1 MFCPECGTRNADGA
15 KFCTEC
21 GTRLVTAQQPETQP
35 SAAPE
40 PQTEAAP
47 EPQPSAAPE
56 KVGPPAP
63 GMPPQEWPDGSGQGP
78 VQDGGK
84 GSKGLGAGAVV
95 GIVVGVVA
103 LVAVAAAAFLFL
115 GGSPSS
121 GEKLSVGLAGPVQGD
136 VAQDAP
142 DDSAPDAESDAE
154 PAGSVVGTVFDE
166 GLYGQDLA
174 SVESSLKEHGLS
186 IDGSTAFSYGGTSD
200 SLYLSL
206 SGEVDKA
213 FPVAGSDD
221 EIMLTLYLESDDFA
235 FDWDE
240 DGYAADCVT
249 SLADLPEDTELVS
262 AAFVFEADAEAEDF
276 PAVLAEMAEALSSP
290 GDVDSVTGTSSELV
304 DEFCALQGVSE
315 DECSTSVY
323 GDATYDSLYV
333 YYDSGAHL
341 DLTRYSSGDTE
352 VSISLYFK

>member
-1 MFCPECGTRNADGA
+1 MFCPECGTRNSDGA

-21 GTRLVTAQQPETQP
+21 GTRLVTDQPNESQP
-35 SAAPE
+35 S
-40 PQTEAAP
+40 AAP

-56 KVGPPAP
+56 KVGPPVP

-78 VQDGGK
+78 VQDGGR
-84 GSKGLGAGAVV
+84 GSKGLGTGAVV

-142 DDSAPDAESDAE
+142 DDSAPDAEPAAE

-174 SVESSLKEHGLS
+174 SVEASLKEHGLS

-213 FPVAGSDD
+213 FPVAGSGD
-221 EIMLTLYLESDDFA
+221 EVMLTLYLESDDFA

-262 AAFVFEADAEAEDF
+262 AAFVFETDAEVEDF
-276 PAVLAEMAEALSSP
+276 PAVLAEIAEALSST
-290 GDVDSVTGTSSELV
+290 GDLDSVTGTSSELV

-315 DECSTSVY
+315 DECRTSVY

-333 YYDSGAHL
+333 YYDGGAHL

-352 VSISLYFK
+352 VGISLYFN

>member
-21 GTRLVTAQQPETQP
+21 GTRLVTDQPNGPQP
-35 SAAPE
+35 S
-40 PQTEAAP
+40 AAP

-56 KVGPPAP
+56 KVGPPAPEKVGPPVP

-78 VQDGGK
+78 VQDGGR
-84 GSKGLGAGAVV
+84 GSKGLGTGAVV

-121 GEKLSVGLAGPVQGD
+121 GEKLSVGLAGPAQGD

-142 DDSAPDAESDAE
+142 DDSAPDAEPAAE

-174 SVESSLKEHGLS
+174 SVEASLKEHGLS

-206 SGEVDKA
+206 SGKVDEA
-213 FPVAGSDD
+213 FPVAGSGD
-221 EIMLTLYLESDDFA
+221 EVMLTLYLESDDFA

-262 AAFVFEADAEAEDF
+262 AAFVFETDAEVEDF
-276 PAVLAEMAEALSSP
+276 PAVLAEMAEALSST
-290 GDVDSVTGTSSELV
+290 GDLDSVTGTSSELV

-315 DECSTSVY
+315 DECRTSVY

-333 YYDSGAHL
+333 YYDGGAHL

-352 VSISLYFK
+352 VGISLYFN

>member
-15 KFCTEC
+15 KFCIEC
-21 GTRLVTAQQPETQP
+21 GTRLVTDQPNEPQP
-35 SAAPE
+35 SAS
-40 PQTEAAP
+40 P

-56 KVGPPAP
+56 KVGPPVP

-84 GSKGLGAGAVV
+84 GSKGLGTGAVV

-103 LVAVAAAAFLFL
+103 LVAVAAVAFLFL

-136 VAQDAP
+136 AAQDAP
-142 DDSAPDAESDAE
+142 DSAPDAEPDAEPAAE

-166 GLYGQDLA
+166 GIYGQDLA
-174 SVESSLKEHGLS
+174 SVEASLKEHGLS

-221 EIMLTLYLESDDFA
+221 EVMLTLYLESDDFA

-262 AAFVFEADAEAEDF
+262 AAFVFETDAEVEDF
-276 PAVLAEMAEALSSP
+276 PAVLAEMAEALSST
-290 GDVDSVTGTSSELV
+290 GDLDSVTGTSSELV

-315 DECSTSVY
+315 DECRTSVY

-333 YYDSGAHL
+333 YYDGGAHL

-352 VSISLYFK
+352 VGISLYFN

>member
-21 GTRLVTAQQPETQP
+21 GTRLVTVRPPEPQP
-35 SAAPE
+35 SA
-40 PQTEAAP
+40 TP

-63 GMPPQEWPDGSGQGP
+63 GMPPLEWPDGSVQGP

-84 GSKGLGAGAVV
+84 GSKGLGTGAVV
-95 GIVVGVVA
+95 GIVVGAVA

-115 GGSPSS
+115 GGSPTS
-121 GEKLSVGLAGPVQGD
+121 GEKLSVGLAGPVQSD
-136 VAQDAP
+136 AAQDAP
-142 DDSAPDAESDAE
+142 DDSAPDDVAPDAG

-174 SVESSLKEHGLS
+174 SVEASLKEHGLS

-200 SLYLSL
+200 SLYLTL

-221 EIMLTLYLESDDFA
+221 EVMLTLYLESDDFA

-249 SLADLPEDTELVS
+249 SLAELPEDAELVS
-262 AAFVFEADAEAEDF
+262 AAFIFEADVEVEDF
-276 PAVLAEMAEALSSP
+276 PAVLVEMAEALSIS
-290 GDVDSVTGTSSELV
+290 GGVDSVTGTSSELV
-304 DEFCALQGVSE
+304 DEFCDLQNVSE
-315 DECSTSVY
+315 DECHTSVH

-333 YYDSGAHL
+333 FYDGGAHL

-352 VSISLYFK
+352 VNISLYFK

>member
-21 GTRLVTAQQPETQP
+21 GTRLVTDQPNE
-35 SAAPE
+35 S
-40 PQTEAAP
+40 
-47 EPQPSAAPE
+47 QPSAAPE
-56 KVGPPAP
+56 KVGPPVP

-84 GSKGLGAGAVV
+84 GSKGLGTGAVV

-142 DDSAPDAESDAE
+142 DDSAPDAEPAAE

-166 GLYGQDLA
+166 GIYGQDLA
-174 SVESSLKEHGLS
+174 SVEASLKEHGLS

-221 EIMLTLYLESDDFA
+221 EVMLTLYLESDDFA

-262 AAFVFEADAEAEDF
+262 AAFVFETDAEVEDF
-276 PAVLAEMAEALSSP
+276 PAVLAEMAEALSST
-290 GDVDSVTGTSSELV
+290 GDLDSVTGTSSELV

-315 DECSTSVY
+315 DECRTSVY

-333 YYDSGAHL
+333 YYDGGAHL

-352 VSISLYFK
+352 VGISLYFN

>member
-21 GTRLVTAQQPETQP
+21 GTRLVTDQQPETQ
-35 SAAPE
+35 
-40 PQTEAAP
+40 TEATP

-142 DDSAPDAESDAE
+142 DDSAPDAEPDAE

-174 SVESSLKEHGLS
+174 SVEASLKERGLS

-221 EIMLTLYLESDDFA
+221 EVMLTLYLEADDFA

-262 AAFVFEADAEAEDF
+262 AAFVFEADVEAEDF

-333 YYDSGAHL
+333 YYDGGTHL

-352 VSISLYFK
+352 VGISLYFN

>member
-21 GTRLVTAQQPETQP
+21 GTRLVTDQPNE
-35 SAAPE
+35 S
-40 PQTEAAP
+40 
-47 EPQPSAAPE
+47 QPSAAPE
-56 KVGPPAP
+56 KVGPPVP

-78 VQDGGK
+78 VQDGGR
-84 GSKGLGAGAVV
+84 GSKGLGTGAVV

-142 DDSAPDAESDAE
+142 DDSAPDAEPAAE

-166 GLYGQDLA
+166 GIYGQDLA
-174 SVESSLKEHGLS
+174 SVEASLKEHGLS

-221 EIMLTLYLESDDFA
+221 EVMLTLYLESDDFA

-262 AAFVFEADAEAEDF
+262 AAFVFETDAEVEDF
-276 PAVLAEMAEALSSP
+276 PAVLAEMAEALSST
-290 GDVDSVTGTSSELV
+290 GDLDSVTGTSSELV

-315 DECSTSVY
+315 DECRTSVY

-333 YYDSGAHL
+333 YYDGGAHL

-352 VSISLYFK
+352 VGISLYFN

>member
-1 MFCPECGTRNADGA
+1 MTNETFADRLRQAMAERGLKQADLVHGA
-15 KFCTEC
+15 
-21 GTRLVTAQQPETQP
+21 
-35 SAAPE
+35 SARG
-40 PQTEAAP
+40 
-47 EPQPSAAPE
+47 E
-56 KVGPPAP
+56 KLGKSQVS
-63 GMPPQEWPDGSGQGP
+63 QYVS
-78 VQDGGK
+78 GK
-84 GSKGLGAGAVV
+84 GVPRAN
-95 GIVVGVVA
+95 VVA
-103 LVAVAAAAFLFL
+103 LLAAHLDVDGAWLAPGAGTRASARPETASQKPAAR
-115 GGSPSS
+115 
-121 GEKLSVGLAGPVQGD
+121 
-136 VAQDAP
+136 
-142 DDSAPDAESDAE
+142 
-154 PAGSVVGTVFDE
+154 
-166 GLYGQDLA
+166 
-174 SVESSLKEHGLS
+174 
-186 IDGSTAFSYGGTSD
+186 TSD

-221 EIMLTLYLESDDFA
+221 EVMLTLYLEADDFA

-262 AAFVFEADAEAEDF
+262 AAFVFEADVEAEDF

-290 GDVDSVTGTSSELV
+290 GDVDSVTGTSSEIV

-333 YYDSGAHL
+333 SYDGGAHL

>member
-21 GTRLVTAQQPETQP
+21 GTRLVTDQPNG
-35 SAAPE
+35 
-40 PQTEAAP
+40 
-47 EPQPSAAPE
+47 PQPSAAPE
-56 KVGPPAP
+56 KVGPPVPEKAGPPVP

-84 GSKGLGAGAVV
+84 GSKGLGTGAVV

-136 VAQDAP
+136 IAQDTP
-142 DDSAPDAESDAE
+142 DSAPDAE

-166 GLYGQDLA
+166 ELYGQDLA
-174 SVESSLKEHGLS
+174 SVEASLKEHGLS

-221 EIMLTLYLESDDFA
+221 EVMLTLYLESDDFA

-262 AAFVFEADAEAEDF
+262 AAFVFETDAEVEDF
-276 PAVLAEMAEALSSP
+276 PAVLAEMAEALSST
-290 GDVDSVTGTSSELV
+290 GDLDSVTGTSSELV

-315 DECSTSVY
+315 DECRTSVY

-333 YYDSGAHL
+333 YYDGGAHL

-352 VSISLYFK
+352 VGISLYFN

>member
-21 GTRLVTAQQPETQP
+21 GTRLVTDQPN
-35 SAAPE
+35 E
-40 PQTEAAP
+40 PQSSAAP
-47 EPQPSAAPE
+47 EPQPSAAPK
-56 KVGPPAP
+56 KVGPPVP

-84 GSKGLGAGAVV
+84 GSKGLGTGAVV
-95 GIVVGVVA
+95 GIVIGVVA
-103 LVAVAAAAFLFL
+103 LVAVAAAALLFL

-142 DDSAPDAESDAE
+142 DDSAPDAEPDAE

-174 SVESSLKEHGLS
+174 SVEASLKEHGLS

-221 EIMLTLYLESDDFA
+221 EVMLTLYLESDDFA

-262 AAFVFEADAEAEDF
+262 AAFVFETDAEVEDF
-276 PAVLAEMAEALSSP
+276 PAVLAEMAEALSST

-315 DECSTSVY
+315 DECRTSVY
-323 GDATYDSLYV
+323 ADATYDSLYV
-333 YYDSGAHL
+333 YYDGGAHL

-352 VSISLYFK
+352 VGISLYFN

>member
-21 GTRLVTAQQPETQP
+21 GTRLVTDQPNEPQP
-35 SAAPE
+35 S
-40 PQTEAAP
+40 AAP

-56 KVGPPAP
+56 KVGPPVP

-78 VQDGGK
+78 VQDGGR
-84 GSKGLGAGAVV
+84 GSKGLGTGAVV

-142 DDSAPDAESDAE
+142 DDSAPDAEPAAE

-166 GLYGQDLA
+166 GIYGQDLA
-174 SVESSLKEHGLS
+174 SVEASLKEHGLS

-221 EIMLTLYLESDDFA
+221 EVMLTLYLESDDFA

-262 AAFVFEADAEAEDF
+262 AAFVFETDAEVEDF
-276 PAVLAEMAEALSSP
+276 PAVLAEMAEALSST
-290 GDVDSVTGTSSELV
+290 GDLDSVTGTSSELV

-315 DECSTSVY
+315 DECRTSVY

-333 YYDSGAHL
+333 YYDGGAHL

-352 VSISLYFK
+352 VGISLYFN